1 LYCKLKTPTP
11 FPVYLII
18 IASILPGI
26 NAHYLVIAVVALV
39 WSLRKC
45 RRKWMIRNRIP
56 LKLDSSE
63 MIKFEA

>member
-1 LYCKLKTPTP
+1 MY
-11 FPVYLII
+11 FII
-18 IASILPGI
+18 IAAVLPGI
-26 NAHYLVIAVVALV
+26 NAHYLVIAVVVLI
-39 WSLRKC
+39 WSIKKC